1 MSSTLKDN
9 IDNNSSLN
17 SLLGSFTTITPE
29 ETLNGFNDVFTEAI
43 CIDSSTNRIG
53 INTLDPSYSIHIQD
67 SSDSSGN
74 LYASEIIGISGSF
87 DKLFLHNIK
96 TSIDDAEVGEIY
108 EDGTGGYLKIKR

>member
-1 MSSTLKDN
+1 MAQPFKDN

-17 SLLGSFTTITPE
+17 SLLGSFLTLSPN
-29 ETLNGFNDVFTEAI
+29 ETLNGFNQDFTEAI

-96 TSIDDAEVGEIY
+96 KSIGDAEFGEIY
-108 EDGTGGYLKIKR
+108 EDGYGGNLKIRR